1 MFKTVNPD
9 SGEQG
14 LPIGELVARTGLSE
28 GTLRM
33 WERRHGFPL
42 PRRRPSGH
50 RRYDESDVELI
61 RRVARHRDAGLSLP
75 AAIARA
81 RDSVSD
87 VERSVFAGMR
97 RRHPELQPVRLRKA
111 VLLALS
117 RAIEDESCA
126 RAEGPLLVGSF
137 QRERFYRQSQRR
149 WREYARTADLAIVF
163 ADFERPVIPARGPIE
178 LPVDRSHPLGREWA
192 VVCEAPGHAACLAAT
207 ELPQARR
214 RSDAAREFEVVWSVE
229 PALVRDAAEIGLRL
243 ALEAAPTLA
252 ARLGERLSGPPPAPP
267 SDDQLH
273 LATAIAARTLAEL
286 G

>member
-1 MFKTVNPD
+1 MQAGVGREDALAPTIPSFISSSLPACSAHSEPRCRPSLSVTCVQVFRHDMFKTVNPD

-117 RAIEDESCA
+117 RAIE
-126 RAEGPLLVGSF
+126 
-137 QRERFYRQSQRR
+137 
-149 WREYARTADLAIVF
+149 
-163 ADFERPVIPARGPIE
+163 
-178 LPVDRSHPLGREWA
+178 
-192 VVCEAPGHAACLAAT
+192 
-207 ELPQARR
+207 
-214 RSDAAREFEVVWSVE
+214 
-229 PALVRDAAEIGLRL
+229 
-243 ALEAAPTLA
+243 
-252 ARLGERLSGPPPAPP
+252 
-267 SDDQLH
+267 
-273 LATAIAARTLAEL
+273 
-286 G
+286 